1 MLGILVMLIGGVCMV
16 NMLFSLYNFHESW
29 ANDIAAKY
37 INAADK
43 VLIIT
48 FSFGDGICNDK
59 EWQDAYSKNNGKY
72 YKDVI
77 TPFISYGIKE
87 ENINWLNYF
96 KDTKENAKVKIR
108 NSNILFFTGGLPDK
122 MMSRLMEFDLIGDIE
137 RFTGVIIGSSAGA
150 MIQIAE
156 YHITPDD
163 DYNTFSYNA
172 GFNMINDFDIEV
184 HYEGTE
190 VQNKYIKKVLAEKK
204 DVLYAITNSGGV
216 IYDNKKIT
224 LLGDTK
230 IFNGKEL

>member
-1 MLGILVMLIGGVCMV
+1 MV

-29 ANDIAAKY
+29 ANDIVSKY
-37 INAADK
+37 INATDK

-48 FSFGDGICNDK
+48 FSFGDEICNDK
-59 EWQDAYSKNNGKY
+59 EWQNAYSKNNGKY
-72 YKDVI
+72 YEDVV
-77 TPFISYGIKE
+77 TPFINYGLKE
-87 ENINWLNYF
+87 ENIKWLNYF
-96 KDTKENAKVKIR
+96 KDTKENSKVKIR
-108 NSNILFFTGGLPDK
+108 NSNILFFTGGFPDK
-122 MMSRLMEFDLIGDIE
+122 MMSRLIEFDLIGDIE

-163 DYNTFSYNA
+163 DYYNTFSYKP

-190 VQNKYIKKVLAEKK
+190 VQNKYIKRVLIEKK
-204 DVLYAITNSGGV
+204 NKIYAITNNGGV

-230 IFNGKEL
+230 TFSIQ